1 MIVSNNVISAENQQ
15 ERLYQAGW
23 IVGFVDGE
31 GCFSVSIFHNA
42 KTKFGWQIM
51 PEFVV
56 TQGEKSLSVLQE
68 MQTYFKCG
76 KIFVN
81 RRYDNH
87 HEHLYR
93 FCVRKL
99 SDLSMII
106 IPFFQRFHLQTAK
119 QRDFDKFCT
128 VVSLLQKKEHAAF
141 SGIQAI
147 AKFVGKDLKE
157 NPQRL
162 HANQL

>member
-1 MIVSNNVISAENQQ
+1 MIPSDNAISAENQQ

-31 GCFSVSIFHNA
+31 GCFSVSIFRNA

-68 MQTYFKCG
+68 IQAYLKCG
-76 KIFVN
+76 RIFVN

-99 SDLSMII
+99 SDLSTII

-119 QRDFDKFCT
+119 QQDFDKFC
-128 VVSLLQKKEHAAF
+128 VVVNLLLKKQHASF
-141 SGIQAI
+141 SGLKAI
-147 AKFVGKDLKE
+147 AKFVGKDLT
-157 NPQRL
+157 
-162 HANQL
+162 